1 MAGKGFIEEVKM
13 LMEIDSVWKWN
24 IWKSIHHT
32 SNGIK
37 LSIETLK
44 KNNWKSQLRNLVTE
58 VSYIHLFDLCNAL
71 SLKSNLYWIT
81 FHVPYWFKWYLRW
94 ICVFLWFVNNLSCKG
109 WKSKNV

>member
-1 MAGKGFIEEVKM
+1 MGINNLKNSNNDIWFLTYLIIKTRYMAGKGFIEEVKM

-44 KNNWKSQLRNLVTE
+44 KIIER
-58 VSYIHLFDLCNAL
+58 
-71 SLKSNLYWIT
+71 
-81 FHVPYWFKWYLRW
+81 
-94 ICVFLWFVNNLSCKG
+94 VN
-109 WKSKNV
+109 